1 MIIALSAVAATV
13 VGCIFLI
20 MYSQREIDESPD
32 GTPDSAAESGAAK
45 TPALITPKSFCSCGE
60 LMFAYIGKDGYLYNL
75 DDESKPLIE
84 QPADELL
91 YASDDTVIYTAPAE
105 TDGARNGRESVIQEL
120 QIGEKEN
127 TLNTIATV
135 TIDPCWSSNDEVVYF
150 IKDDNKKQLCTFEP
164 LTSTTENAAEFEEE
178 ITGLRISSD
187 GLLATTVSGK
197 ELLYIPLSKQLTN
210 PNYDCQGSRLI
221 VCEQYDLILTPEGE
235 LSYRW
240 MGSNEATKVAEHVVV
255 PCGYQDNEILYI
267 QKNEDGMSLCAYF
280 VSEEQNKEL
289 AKLPEN
295 ILPQLTVSAD
305 YAFVIDDGNIV
316 YRLLLDNNQF
326 SPFCQIKDGVKNPM
340 ISMFDYR
347 LMVYDLSKEAGS
359 SYCYS
364 LDATKS
370 PSKEEASLL
379 EKKHTEFVDSKSG
392 ELSGFSTLEM
402 ASVGEE
408 VSDLQQK
415 LFEAGYLSSV
425 PSGIFDVDTA
435 AAVQYVQSDLGL
447 DESGIATPE
456 LQLTLSK
463 EKLEKRAGYRAL
475 SSTSKGIRVR
485 DMQARLRT
493 LGYMTKPRL
502 LCFQRRIRSTTT
514 AA

>member
-1 MIIALSAVAATV
+1 MKKHVTLKRMIIALSAVAATV

-197 ELLYIPLSKQLTN
+197 ELLYIPEDAALKAADKSKL
-210 PNYDCQGSRLI
+210 R
-221 VCEQYDLILTPEGE
+221 
-235 LSYRW
+235 
-240 MGSNEATKVAEHVVV
+240 
-255 PCGYQDNEILYI
+255 
-267 QKNEDGMSLCAYF
+267 
-280 VSEEQNKEL
+280 
-289 AKLPEN
+289 
-295 ILPQLTVSAD
+295 
-305 YAFVIDDGNIV
+305 
-316 YRLLLDNNQF
+316 
-326 SPFCQIKDGVKNPM
+326 
-340 ISMFDYR
+340 
-347 LMVYDLSKEAGS
+347 
-359 SYCYS
+359 
-364 LDATKS
+364 
-370 PSKEEASLL
+370 
-379 EKKHTEFVDSKSG
+379 
-392 ELSGFSTLEM
+392 LSGL
-402 ASVGEE
+402 
-408 VSDLQQK
+408 
-415 LFEAGYLSSV
+415 
-425 PSGIFDVDTA
+425 A
-435 AAVQYVQSDLGL
+435 AD
-447 DESGIATPE
+447 
-456 LQLTLSK
+456 
-463 EKLEKRAGYRAL
+463 
-475 SSTSKGIRVR
+475 
-485 DMQARLRT
+485 RLRAVRPHPH
-493 LGYMTKPRL
+493 PRG
-502 LCFQRRIRSTTT
+502 
-514 AA
+514 